1 MTQKGF
7 AKSIFGIVFI
17 FCLLP
22 VLAMVYSSLSG
33 EYNYR
38 TIFETEEVFQS
49 FVNSTFLSL
58 SVATLTTFIG
68 TFIGILISKTDFY
81 FSKFILLF
89 LLIPMFL
96 PPYILA
102 LGWIDVVGVT
112 GRMSTFLF
120 GFLGTVLV
128 LFSVYLPISILLTL
142 FFLKQIDP
150 QLERSALLFCDEK
163 KVLQKITLPLISPAV
178 ILGFLLV
185 FVLTFGEYSVANVL
199 RFSVFPLESF
209 IQFSAFYDFDAA
221 VAMAMPM
228 LMVAI
233 AVIFIEQ
240 LYLSKRVFKYKTYRD
255 MIIFTLKKKEK
266 IFLLFFTC
274 VFVFV
279 IVVLPL
285 SGLFFTVGTVD
296 NLFIAFEKALDPL
309 LRSLIFAIFGATLL
323 MIFGFLTGY
332 VLFLKIPKLS
342 RILDAAILFLFVL
355 PATIL
360 GIALILFWNRP
371 FIDFIYTSPLIII
384 FGYFSKYLALSV
396 KISQTKLLSIP
407 NSMIEAAQISGAN
420 WFEILR
426 FILLPA
432 SKKIL
437 ISIFIVGF
445 VFSLRENT
453 ITMLVYPP
461 GYETLPIYI
470 VTQMANGKEEIVA
483 ALSVVMILV
492 SLLPFLLFSF
502 WQFIGEKNV

>member
-7 AKSIFGIVFI
+7 ARGIFGIVFV

-22 VLAMVYSSLSG
+22 VLAMIYSSFSG

-49 FVNSTFLSL
+49 FVNSTLLSL
-58 SVATLTTFIG
+58 SVATLTTLIG

-81 FSKFILLF
+81 FSKIILLF
-89 LLIPMFL
+89 LLVPMFL

-102 LGWIDVVGVT
+102 LGWIDIIGVM
-112 GRMSTFLF
+112 GSMSTLLF
-120 GFLGTVLV
+120 GFLGTAWV

-150 QLERSALLFCDEK
+150 QLERSALLFCGEK
-163 KVLQKITLPLISPAV
+163 KVLQKITLPLISPAI

-228 LMVAI
+228 LLIAI
-233 AVIFIEQ
+233 AVILVEQ

-274 VFVFV
+274 IFVFV
-279 IVVLPL
+279 IVILPL
-285 SGLFFTVGTVD
+285 SGLFFTVGMVD
-296 NLFIAFEKALDPL
+296 NLYIAFEKALDPL
-309 LRSLIFAIFGATLL
+309 LRSLTFAIFGATLL

-332 VLFLKIPKLS
+332 VLFLKIPILS
-342 RILDAAILFLFVL
+342 RILDASILFLFVL
-355 PATIL
+355 PATVL

-371 FIDFIYTSPLIII
+371 FIDFIYTSPLIIL
-384 FGYFSKYLALSV
+384 FGYVSKYLALSV
-396 KISQTKLLSIP
+396 KISQTKLVSLP

-483 ALSVVMILV
+483 ALSVIMILV
-492 SLLPFLLFSF
+492 SLLPFLLFAF
-502 WQFIGEKNV
+502 WQFRGEKNV